1 MNLIISTVKKKRVN
15 IPEIGVLFVLTFVLL
30 SSCSTT
36 PSQNY
41 LSTGIMKEGLKESW
55 TPTPTSTSTATSTP
69 TITHTATA
77 TCTATPSY
85 TPSHTPSFTPTSTR
99 TPTPP
104 PTDLP
109 SVWAPNPGLIWPRAD
124 FTQADIWWDHSNNC
138 PERGTNIS
146 CETEYRNYSGRC
158 LVGMSCFDAC
168 GAYYGVD
175 TIKYG
180 SGDYTFSGP
189 CH

>member
-1 MNLIISTVKKKRVN
+1 MDLISVKRKKKRVN
-15 IPEIGVLFVLTFVLL
+15 ILKFGVLFGLSFILL
-30 SSCSTT
+30 SACTT
-36 PSQNY
+36 TLSQNY
-41 LSTGIMKEGLKESW
+41 LPTGIMKQGLKESW
-55 TPTPTSTSTATSTP
+55 TPTQTSTATATSTP

-77 TCTATPSY
+77 TRTA
-85 TPSHTPSFTPTSTR
+85 TPSHTPSFTPTSTS
-99 TPTPP
+99 TPTPL

-109 SVWAPNPGLIWPRAD
+109 NVWAPNPGLIWPRAD
-124 FTQADIWWDHSNNC
+124 FTRADVWWDQSNNC
-138 PERGTNIS
+138 PDRGTNIS
-146 CETEYRNYSGRC
+146 CEIEYRNYSGRC

-189 CH
+189 CY